1 MIERTIIMKNN
12 LIYFLSP
19 HHNRSVVA
27 QSWAEKLHLNH
38 FKFYSSGW
46 SNGYRDSFIVQA
58 MRELNIDIS
67 QMPSNQMDEEL
78 LEASDFI
85 IAIYDFHK
93 EKRPPIKANLKKKL
107 IEWHV
112 PSPCGENLFF
122 LEDWSLYQEVCDHV
136 AIEVK
141 KLENVLSQKMNYSS

>member
-1 MIERTIIMKNN
+1 MKNN

-19 HHNRSVVA
+19 HHNRSVIA
-27 QSWAEKLHLNH
+27 QSWAEKLNLTNFQFH
-38 FKFYSSGW
+38 SSGW
-46 SNGYRDSFIVQA
+46 SNGFRDFFIIHA

-67 QMPSNQMDEEL
+67 HIPASKLDEDL

-93 EKRPPIKANLKKKL
+93 ENRPPIHSHLKNKL

-112 PSPCGENLFF
+112 PSPCGDNYLF
-122 LEDWSLYQEVCDHV
+122 LEDWSLYQEVCDHI
-136 AIEVK
+136 ACEVK
-141 KLENVLSQKMNYSS
+141 KLENLLTRNIPTT